1 MIDLNALPSGH
12 RNKYSQSG
20 EELIVATFHNVVL
33 RNVENVSMCEFG
45 AHDGSN
51 SNLLALWEE
60 GCASLIFIECDSL
73 RYKILANRYPSSSN
87 LVVIHDRVGWT
98 GSGHIFEVCE
108 RNSVPLDQIRIW
120 SIDVDGDDIYIFKT
134 IPQTADL
141 IIVEYNPTIPFDTQS
156 SNPPHKNIGS
166 SPLSLCEVAQERG
179 MFLAAITETNLIFI
193 DNRHS
198 HQFQAHNLS
207 EIKPH
212 RNSLRLAM
220 GYDGTLIR
228 IGGDGED
235 LTDEVLNVGWSLAF
249 YVQPLPKFL
258 RKFNRY
264 QKSKLMFSAVRLA
277 IARPLL
283 IPNLVKK
290 YQTYR
295 TTKSKLIH
303 RPEHS

>member
-1 MIDLNALPSGH
+1 
-12 RNKYSQSG
+12 
-20 EELIVATFHNVVL
+20 
-33 RNVENVSMCEFG
+33 
-45 AHDGSN
+45 
-51 SNLLALWEE
+51 
-60 GCASLIFIECDSL
+60 
-73 RYKILANRYPSSSN
+73 
-87 LVVIHDRVGWT
+87 
-98 GSGHIFEVCE
+98 
-108 RNSVPLDQIRIW
+108 
-120 SIDVDGDDIYIFKT
+120 
-134 IPQTADL
+134 
-141 IIVEYNPTIPFDTQS
+141 
-156 SNPPHKNIGS
+156 
-166 SPLSLCEVAQERG
+166 
-179 MFLAAITETNLIFI
+179 
-193 DNRHS
+193 
-198 HQFQAHNLS
+198 
-207 EIKPH
+207 
-212 RNSLRLAM
+212 M